1 MIAPKQKWKVL
12 YADKQGEVILGQNA
26 IAQNAIAQNAIA
38 QNPNTNNARPNPKT
52 SNINQWHFIH

>member
-26 IAQNAIAQNAIA
+26 IAQNAIAQN
-38 QNPNTNNARPNPKT
+38 PNTKNARPNPKT
-52 SNINQWHFIH
+52 SNT